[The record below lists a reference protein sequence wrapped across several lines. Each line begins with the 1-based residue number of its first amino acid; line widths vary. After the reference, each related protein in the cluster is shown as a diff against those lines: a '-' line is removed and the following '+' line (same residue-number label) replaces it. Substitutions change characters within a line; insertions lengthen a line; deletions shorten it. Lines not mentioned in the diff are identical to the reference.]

1 MWEHAGLT
9 PLQIEED
16 AQENHPSEDGMS
28 EIRSPGTD
36 DIVSPAS
43 QDEHAKVRRP
53 QRGRYAA

>member
-16 AQENHPSEDGMS
+16 AQVNHPSDDGMS

-43 QDEHAKVRRP
+43 HDGQTKV
-53 QRGRYAA
+53 